1 MRKIIQKI
9 YKFRIF
15 KRIIPTFLK
24 IYIKLLKKNEI
35 IIRHNDINLKLNLFN
50 PIDREIFLKG
60 NYEKK
65 QIDCLVNFIK
75 DNKIIYFIDIG
86 AHMGFYSL
94 IISNLKIKVFSF
106 EPVKNNF
113 KQLNENK
120 KLNKFENM
128 EIYNFALSNKE
139 KQVEMWVPNKEK
151 SGGYTIY
158 DPKDEELEKYDIR
171 KINKEQCISKIGDNI
186 IKIKNEKVAIKIDV
200 ERHELNVLDGLNNFL
215 KENDIILQIE
225 LFEDRRD
232 NIIKYLEEHNFKH
245 INTIKKDFYF
255 KNF

>member
-200 ERHELNVLDGLNNFL
+200 ERHELNVLDGLNNLL

>member
-65 QIDCLVNFIK
+65 QIDCLLNFIK

-200 ERHELNVLDGLNNFL
+200 ERHELNVLDGLNNLL

>member
-9 YKFRIF
+9 YKFKIF
-15 KRIIPTFLK
+15 KRIIPSLLK

-35 IIRHNDINLKLNLFN
+35 FIRHKDINLKLNLSN

-65 QIDCLVNFIK
+65 QIDCLLNFIK
-75 DNKIIYFIDIG
+75 DNKIVYFIDIG

-113 KQLNENK
+113 KQLHENK
-120 KLNKFENM
+120 RLNKFENM
-128 EIYNFALSNKE
+128 EIYNFALSNNE
-139 KQVEMWVPNKEK
+139 KKVEMWVSNKEK
-151 SGGYTIY
+151 TGGYTIY
-158 DPKDEELEKYDIR
+158 DPKDEELKKYDTG
-171 KINKEQCISKIGDNI
+171 KINKEQCISKIGDEI
-186 IKIKNEKVAIKIDV
+186 IKINNEKVAIKIDV
-200 ERHELNVLDGLNNFL
+200 ERHELNVLEGLNNLL
-215 KENDIILQIE
+215 KHNDIILQIE

-232 NIIKYLEEHNFKH
+232 SIIKYLKERNFKH
-245 INTIKKDFYF
+245 INTIQRDFYF